1 MKVTIDF
8 IADAETPDGT
18 SGTFYPEETRI
29 YVRSFQMDGFALKG
43 ALNLNNSEMTE
54 AGKPLWKDFDGAA
67 DLAFDE
73 VIFQDGRKDGK
84 EGQTNGTQPNETPQ
98 GLNPDIIE
106 NFCQTENGQFA
117 TGKTPGVTADTKPLF
132 GGDVTENG
140 GYFYI
145 IPRNEGTT
153 PVNIQ
158 IVYDVETI
166 DRKLVGKLS
175 DGETHGISIEN
186 VISKDDI
193 FNGIDFNAGC
203 QYEIKIHLGM
213 TSMKV
218 DAKVLSWTDN
228 GSTNVNLPDNQGGN
242 NGSGSNNMTANQMI
256 NSAFSYQYTPAYSY
270 QGTYTVTDNQV
281 SYTLTPFTNQAGFLV
296 SANNMM
302 NDFARFLGGLYRG
315 AGVTNIRYN
324 GTDYTWDPTAAAAH
338 ATGDELKG
346 SNWVNA
352 EGNTL
357 VSVITNEITS
367 EYQQTPFTTKTL
379 TITADDKDIN
389 LVINV
394 P

>member
-1 MKVTIDF
+1 VKVTIDF

-84 EGQTNGTQPNETPQ
+84 EGQTNGAQTNETPL
-98 GLNPDIIE
+98 GLNPQIVE
-106 NFCQTENGQFA
+106 NFCQTTTDGNGNTVFGA
-117 TGKTPGVTADTKPLF
+117 TKTPGVTATPTRLF
-132 GGDVTENG
+132 EGTAD

-166 DRKLVGKLS
+166 DRKLIGKLS

-193 FNGIDFNAGC
+193 FSGIDFNAGC

-213 TSMKV
+213 TSAKI
-218 DAKVLSWTDN
+218 DATVSPWTDN
-228 GSTNVNLPDNQGGN
+228 GSTNVNLPDNQGIAATAVNYNYSGYTYNYTQNTGGITVDGN
-242 NGSGSNNMTANQMI
+242 DITITYDLLATDGNQPKLDDLEHILGALHLASGVQEIEYGNKTYTWNGSKW
-256 NSAFSYQYTPAYSY
+256 
-270 QGTYTVTDNQV
+270 VDD
-281 SYTLTPFTNQAGFLV
+281 
-296 SANNMM
+296 ANNTLM
-302 NDFARFLGGLYRG
+302 NALAPGGEL
-315 AGVTNIRYN
+315 
-324 GTDYTWDPTAAAAH
+324 PT
-338 ATGDELKG
+338 
-346 SNWVNA
+346 
-352 EGNTL
+352 
-357 VSVITNEITS
+357 
-367 EYQQTPFTTKTL
+367 TL
-379 TITADDKDIN
+379 TIKADGEDIN
-389 LVINV
+389 FTFKSSFSAGGADPIN
-394 P
+394 PPGPNPPIPFP